1 MDVIVKVSLPDE
13 ISEGNNELVSRS
25 VFEQVV
31 AEAYKNGRLS
41 LKQVRLLLGF
51 SSRFEAEEFI
61 HKHKAAGYSIDDLE
75 NEMKTMGDLG
85 LL

>member
-1 MDVIVKVSLPDE
+1 MDVKVTVTLPDE
-13 ISEGNNELVSRS
+13 IVEANNDLVSRN

-31 AEAYKNGRLS
+31 AEAYKNGKLS

-61 HKHKAAGYSIDDLE
+61 HEHKASGYTIEELKRE
-75 NEMKTMGDLG
+75 IKTMGDLG
-85 LL
+85 LV